1 MLIEVNLIGGPKK
14 RKAGG
19 GISLPNFGALIKG
32 VKDPLLLGA
41 VGAWI
46 VVGAAGGLFFVTM
59 QARLSTLQEEERRV
73 GAEARRFSNM
83 IAQKRRAQGLRDSL
97 LIELQSIRRIDSD
110 RYVWP
115 HVLEEVTKSLPDYTW
130 LVSMNVVQ
138 TAPIPGAETA
148 ATQQPAAVRFMV
160 DGRTSE
166 IAAYT
171 RFLRNLANSPWVTN
185 VVPGA
190 NRTVVEDDKALTAFS
205 ITATF
210 RQADSSF
217 MRTVPVAESVR

>member
-1 MLIEVNLIGGPKK
+1 MIIEVNLLGGPKK
-14 RKAGG
+14 RKGGG
-19 GISLPNFGALIKG
+19 GISLPNIGELIKG

-46 VVGAAGGLFFVTM
+46 VVGAAGGFLFVTM
-59 QARLSTLQEEERRV
+59 QAQLSTLQSEAQVIR
-73 GAEARRFSNM
+73 AEARRFSNM
-83 IAQKRRAQGLRDSL
+83 IAQKRRAEGLRDSL
-97 LIELQSIRRIDSD
+97 MLELQDIRRIDSD
-110 RYVWP
+110 RYIWP

-138 TAPIPGAETA
+138 TAPIPGAETDA
-148 ATQQPAAVRFMV
+148 SQQQAAVRFMV
-160 DGRTSE
+160 DGRTSD
-166 IAAYT
+166 ISAYT

-217 MRTVPVAESVR
+217 MRTVPVVESVR

>member
-1 MLIEVNLIGGPKK
+1 MIIEVNLLGGPKK
-14 RKAGG
+14 RKGGG
-19 GISLPNFGALIKG
+19 GISLPNIGELIKG

-41 VGAWI
+41 VGAWL
-46 VVGAAGGLFFVTM
+46 VVGAAGGFFFVTM
-59 QARLSTLQEEERRV
+59 QAQLSTLQEDAARTRS
-73 GAEARRFSNM
+73 EARRFSNM
-83 IAQKRRAQGLRDSL
+83 IARKRDAEGLRDSL
-97 LIELQSIRRIDSD
+97 VAELRDIRRIDSD
-110 RYVWP
+110 RYIWP

-138 TAPIPGAETA
+138 TAPIAGAETD
-148 ATQQPAAVRFMV
+148 ATQQAAVRFMV
-160 DGRTSE
+160 DGRTSD
-166 IAAYT
+166 ISAYT
-171 RFLRNLANSPWVTN
+171 RFLRNLANSPWVTS

>member
-1 MLIEVNLIGGPKK
+1 MIIEVNLLGGTRK
-14 RKAGG
+14 RKAGV
-19 GISLPNFGALIKG
+19 GISLPNIGELIKG
-32 VKDPLLLGA
+32 VKDPMLLGA
-41 VGAWI
+41 VAAWI
-46 VVGAAGGLFFVTM
+46 VVGAAGGFFFVTM
-59 QARLSTLQEEERRV
+59 QARLSTLQEEQRV
-73 GAEARRFSNM
+73 RAGEARRFSNL
-83 IAQKRRAQGLRDSL
+83 IIQKRRAEGLRDSL
-97 LIELQSIRRIDSD
+97 LLELQDIRRIDSD
-110 RYVWP
+110 RYIWP
-115 HVLEEVTKSLPDYTW
+115 HILEEVTKSLPDYTW

-148 ATQQPAAVRFMV
+148 ATQQPPAVRFMV

-171 RFLRNLANSPWVTN
+171 RFLRNLANSPWVTS

>member
-1 MLIEVNLIGGPKK
+1 MIIEVNLLGGTRK

-19 GISLPNFGALIKG
+19 GISLPNIGELIKG
-32 VKDPLLLGA
+32 VKDPVLLGA
-41 VGAWI
+41 VAAWI
-46 VVGAAGGLFFVTM
+46 VVGAAGGFFFVTM
-59 QARLSTLQEEERRV
+59 QAQLSTLQEEGLRAR
-73 GAEARRFSNM
+73 AEARRFSNM
-83 IAQKRRAQGLRDSL
+83 IAQKRRAEGLRDSL
-97 LIELQSIRRIDSD
+97 LLELQDIRRIDSD
-110 RYVWP
+110 RYIWP